1 MKLFWRQVQIGS
13 HLLVVPRVELED
25 GEPSEMLQAHVSL
38 SRVEGGCVY
47 PLYALEAHDDHAPPW
62 HLDGTAPAKCSD
74 PSATA
79 AKYMQRIEEA
89 IRNATGATLSVT
101 VLPVE
106 TVEEPS
112 EPSAG
117 PLDEP
122 SADVGGD
129 EPSEPDDDWKRYGV
143 H

>member
-1 MKLFWRQVQIGS
+1 MKLIWRQVQVGS
-13 HLLVVPRVELED
+13 YLLVVPRVELED
-25 GEPSEMLQAHVSL
+25 GEPVEMLQAHVSL
-38 SRVEGGCVY
+38 SRVDGGCVY

-62 HLDGTAPAKCSD
+62 HLDGTAPVKCSD
-74 PSATA
+74 PTATVA
-79 AKYMQRIEEA
+79 AYTQRVEKA
-89 IRNATGATLSVT
+89 IRDATGATLSVT

-112 EPSAG
+112 AE

-122 SADVGGD
+122 SADAGGD
-129 EPSEPDDDWKRYGV
+129 EPNEPDDDWKRYGV